1 MKNSKQSVSKDV
13 TAEGQSPRG
22 SQTLGNSNRDKGDHS
37 YDLKMDQMKMLNNE
51 GEQIPTL
58 DAQKQEVEER
68 GEGGFFLT
76 GVNVTGKD
84 VVDVEMPAPLLDE

>member
-13 TAEGQSPRG
+13 TVEGQSPRG

-51 GEQIPTL
+51 GE
-58 DAQKQEVEER
+58 
-68 GEGGFFLT
+68 
-76 GVNVTGKD
+76 
-84 VVDVEMPAPLLDE
+84 